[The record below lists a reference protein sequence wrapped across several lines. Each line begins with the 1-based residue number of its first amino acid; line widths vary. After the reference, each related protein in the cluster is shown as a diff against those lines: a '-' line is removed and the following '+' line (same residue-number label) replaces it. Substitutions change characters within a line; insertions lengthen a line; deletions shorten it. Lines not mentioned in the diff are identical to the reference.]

1 MHDVLHVFAII
12 INYHVLPIHVHIH
25 VHVHVHVHVHIH
37 VYVHV
42 YVHVYA
48 HHHLFHILPL
58 SLSFSGTDFRLS
70 GNPFDIYDVPRSTI
84 DPDLETIYDYPLDL
98 DIGDMEIYDY
108 PPDASELGNY
118 G

>member
-12 INYHVLPIHVHIH
+12 INYHVLPIHVH
-25 VHVHVHVHVHIH
+25 VH
-37 VYVHV
+37 
-42 YVHVYA
+42 VHVYA

-58 SLSFSGTDFRLS
+58 SLSFSGADFRLS